1 MRTDFF
7 PRKGDCYL
15 SQFPIMNQVLWMDSG
30 MHTNS
35 PIFPIAMDEALAN
48 SMSHSESKPIVH
60 LWVYE
65 RALFLGRRD
74 AKLPHLEAALRKTA
88 SKGYGALLRS
98 SGGACV
104 PLDAGVLNIAI
115 LLPNLSVTI
124 DEFFRLAATLLQD
137 GLQSYGKIEFGEVTG
152 SYCVGDYDFAI
163 NGKKIGGMAQR
174 RTRFGSIL
182 QLCINI
188 EGSGLERGHLME
200 NFYQEAGLH
209 LMENNKPIPSI
220 DSTTIGSI
228 AELVGRN
235 VTVDEVKA
243 SLWNSFSQTHEAK
256 QVPFQLE
263 VSAFEH
269 ARQHLQ
275 DKLQLFSYTARE
287 IMEDHWHLP

>member
-1 MRTDFF
+1 M
-7 PRKGDCYL
+7 
-15 SQFPIMNQVLWMDSG
+15 SQFPLMNQVLWMDSG
-30 MHTNS
+30 LHTQS
-35 PIFPIAMDEALAN
+35 PVYPIAMDEALAN
-48 SMSHSESKPIVH
+48 SMSIADAKPIVH

-74 AKLPHLEAALRKTA
+74 AKLPQLESALRTTA

-137 GLQSYGKIEFGEVTG
+137 GLRPYGTIEVGEVTG

-174 RTRFGSIL
+174 RTRYGSIL

-188 EGSGLERGHLME
+188 EGSGLERGLLME
-200 NFYQEAGLH
+200 KFYQEAGLY

-220 DSTTIGSI
+220 DPHTIGSI
-228 AELVGRN
+228 SELVKRE
-235 VTVDEVKA
+235 VSIEEVKA
-243 SLWNSFSQTHEAK
+243 SLWNSFSQTHEAE
-256 QVPFQLE
+256 QVPFQLN
-263 VSAFEH
+263 VTGFEQ
-269 ARQHLQ
+269 ARRHLQ

-287 IMEDHWHLP
+287 IMEEHWHLP